1 VSLRLDA
8 EPLVA
13 KKKHVAKV
21 HVNVKTHV
29 MMQLV
34 VALAFAF
41 SEGGEQQKQVA
52 VTELYYIKINYYN

>member
-1 VSLRLDA
+1 MSLRLDA

-13 KKKHVAKV
+13 TKKKHVAKV

-29 MMQLV
+29 MQLV
-34 VALAFAF
+34 VALAF